1 MPGEENGVA
10 DALNRLD
17 KLLSH
22 RSRLGICVLLSRHTA
37 LSFSR
42 LRDLLGETDGNLGA
56 QLKKLEDSGFITVKK
71 EFVKRKPVS
80 WYSITGNGRKK
91 LSAHLEAM
99 EELAGMQLTGRG
111 LKNSEFPDQHH
122 GNLSE
127 T

>member
-80 WYSITGNGRKK
+80 WYSITANGRKM
-91 LSAHLEAM
+91 LSDHLDAM
-99 EELAGMQLTGRG
+99 DELAAMQLTSG
-111 LKNSEFPDQHH
+111 SP
-122 GNLSE
+122 
-127 T
+127 